1 MKETLTPEIKERTL
15 TFLTTSFSNFL
26 FVEQKDPT
34 PPTPTPT
41 PTTTVKPEG
50 NGGETRAESVLK
62 KETGLKNPAT
72 GQAVTVGQLGG
83 TAAVLAALAVL
94 TALAIGRKSKKH

>member
-1 MKETLTPEIKERTL
+1 MK
-15 TFLTTSFSNFL
+15 SQFL

-62 KETGLKNPAT
+62 KETSLKNPAT